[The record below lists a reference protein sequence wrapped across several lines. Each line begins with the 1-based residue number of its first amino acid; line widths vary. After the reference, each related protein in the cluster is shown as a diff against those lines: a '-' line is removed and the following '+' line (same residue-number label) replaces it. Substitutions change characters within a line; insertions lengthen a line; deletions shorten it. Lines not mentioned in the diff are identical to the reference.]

1 MDTFAP
7 SQEGVGMA
15 VLLLLEDN
23 PSLLTVLRET
33 VELTGHQAAT
43 ARNGVEGL
51 EVLRESAALPDAI
64 LCDVLMPEM
73 DGLAF
78 LRQLRANPKW
88 AHLFVIA
95 MSGARD
101 EGLQAVAAG
110 ADAYLVKPFS
120 LAELRQ
126 LLPSAH

>member
-1 MDTFAP
+1 MVMFAP
-7 SQEGVGMA
+7 NQEGAGMP

-33 VELTGHQAAT
+33 VELTGYQAAT
-43 ARNGVEGL
+43 ARNGIEGL
-51 EVLRESAALPDAI
+51 AVLRGSSALPDAI

-78 LRQLRANPKW
+78 LRQLRATPHW

-101 EGLQAVAAG
+101 EGIQAVAAG
-110 ADAYLVKPFS
+110 ANAYLVKPFS

-126 LLPSAH
+126 LLPAAH